1 MFEII
6 LLFIIFMALIF
17 IIIQR
22 SENMTDHNFK
32 YLNSKASL
40 FVSNDLYTTDE
51 RIELTSLPNC
61 DVDFTYDYGS
71 NYNNIVN
78 NEISVFQD
86 IINPLEHT
94 IEIDNINYNLISV
107 RWKLSKFSYN
117 NLNVG
122 LDLHLIHQNYNTL
135 SKIIIVVPLSLT
147 NDGALETF
155 KNIGYKKFINDIVS
169 YADKNINENTIN
181 DIVSYADKNINE
193 NTINDIVSYA
203 DKNINE
209 NTIKNLIIPIKDKT
223 KKFINS
229 KKNTYNLQ
237 IKKLVKKIKNNF
249 SLNKLIPSP
258 VLVPEYECCG
268 NKIGQSARFNL
279 CDIQNLL
286 QENKKYYQLEDK
298 EANKYFITEPIE
310 FNEEVGLNIMNNIV
324 YDNSILYLKK

>member
-193 NTINDIVSYA
+193 NTI
-203 DKNINE
+203 
-209 NTIKNLIIPIKDKT
+209 KNLIIPIKDKT